1 MLSLKKAVSTV
12 SVVFLTGFIFPS
24 LVVADEVVVRAK
36 IGIEIIKD
44 GKKDSGRQ
52 AGPIKN
58 SLSPNESLMV
68 HVTPEIDAFVYI
80 VNSNKKG
87 AELLNPNNQLA
98 KKAQTRIFPTTNQS
112 YKPDGKNEEFITV
125 IISAREQTKIKT
137 LFASESVS
145 HEEWKQLEEDLLK
158 KRRIPKPEG
167 PSHGG
172 GIDMGGSVRGLEEGT
187 RTSIGMGW
195 IVKRYKFNVEN

>member
-52 AGPIKN
+52 AGPLKN
-58 SLSPNESLMV
+58 SLSPNPRPLI

-98 KKAQTRIFPTTNQS
+98 KKAQTMIFPT
-112 YKPDGKNEEFITV
+112 
-125 IISAREQTKIKT
+125 A
-137 LFASESVS
+137 
-145 HEEWKQLEEDLLK
+145 
-158 KRRIPKPEG
+158 
-167 PSHGG
+167 
-172 GIDMGGSVRGLEEGT
+172 
-187 RTSIGMGW
+187 
-195 IVKRYKFNVEN
+195 